1 MLKGGSKLEKDIII
15 EHFNFLSPASCK
27 MILLDRNLTT
37 VKFNGPI
44 NNIQIGDAVVC
55 YVGDNVFVG
64 NITDIV
70 FPATIKILL
79 SAFQFKN
86 EKRLHTVRL
95 PVSIAAAI
103 AKNNNFEFAV
113 AKDVSYTGLRL
124 NSLSD
129 IYNPSDVVEVNITP
143 DQGMNITFS
152 GRIANKSDI
161 EQKVFE
167 YGVEIVSM
175 SSKDLELYD
184 SLIKKLLKRF
194 KA

>member
-1 MLKGGSKLEKDIII
+1 MEKDIII
-15 EHFNFLSPASCK
+15 EHFNFLSPASSK
-27 MILLDRNLTT
+27 IILLDRNLIT

-55 YVGDNVFVG
+55 YIGDNIFVG

-79 SAFQFKN
+79 SAFQLKN
-86 EKRLHTVRL
+86 EKRVHTVRF

-103 AKNNNFEFAV
+103 AKNHKFEFAV

-124 NSLSD
+124 NSLLD
-129 IYNPSDVVEVNITP
+129 IYNIGDVVEVNVTP
-143 DQGMNITFS
+143 TQSMNISFS

-161 EQKVFE
+161 NQKVFE
-167 YGVEIVSM
+167 YGMEIISM
-175 SSKDLELYD
+175 SSKDRELYD
-184 SLIKKLLKRF
+184 SLVKKLLKKF
-194 KA
+194 TC